1 MYYQIKELKMP
12 KTRADLEFATP
23 EEFEKYLT
31 NKFQDEGYEVVLP
44 ASDKKGYEF
53 ELRQRSQ
60 TIAVQ
65 VKYYTGKCNIAQIEK
80 FLHYLGTTEAK
91 QRFTEGWFIVPNGY
105 ASTVYQWAMAEQ
117 LSNIKIGTLENG
129 KIVWVY
135 PDNEGEGKKET
146 NKKKRFED
154 YTYIGVFTSKGGV
167 GKTTVAAHLAGAF
180 ALMGHDV
187 VLLDLDPD
195 RNLKKLFLRDP
206 EMIEDDASMYVPPV
220 TSDEEGAT
228 ITVLGLEEWY
238 AHGKPEAKLV
248 ICDCSPVLSENPINI
263 VGLFDYCII
272 PTILTPHG
280 VSKNA
285 DVILRTFHHIR
296 RYNQKARLFAL
307 INSYI
312 GDQEERNALLIE
324 HLQKH
329 LRKYLRS
336 DKKAKFIH
344 PDEVKIR
351 HSLSLLYWGE
361 HIINKSKPRLA
372 FKSGGRSYPLA
383 DFLQLTTYLEEH
395 TELEGLRKE
404 E

>member
-1 MYYQIKELKMP
+1 MKEHHMSNAR
-12 KTRADLEFATP
+12 TDQEFSTP
-23 EEFEKYLT
+23 EEFENQLAKL
-31 NKFQDEGYEVVLP
+31 FQGDGYEVVLP
-44 ASDKKGYEF
+44 PSDKKGYEF
-53 ELRQRSQ
+53 ELRHKSR

-65 VKYYTGKCNIAQIEK
+65 VKSYSGKCSIAQIEK
-80 FLHYLGTTEAK
+80 FLHFLGTVEAR
-91 QRFTEGWFIVPNGY
+91 QRFTEGWFVVANGY

-117 LSNIKIGTLENG
+117 LQNIRIGTYENG
-129 KIVWVY
+129 KVVWIY
-135 PDNEGEGKKET
+135 PDNEAAATAGQ
-146 NKKKRFED
+146 KKKRFED

-206 EMIEDDASMYVPPV
+206 EVLDDDASMYVPPV
-220 TSDEEGAT
+220 TSEEEGAT

-238 AHGKPEAKLV
+238 AQGSPEAKLV

-272 PTILTPHG
+272 PTLLTPLG
-280 VSKNA
+280 IAKNG

-296 RYNQKARLFAL
+296 RYNQKAKLFAL

-312 GDQEERNALLIE
+312 SDQEERNALLVD

-336 DKKAKFIH
+336 DKKAKFIS
-344 PDEVKIR
+344 PDQVKIR
-351 HSLSLLYWGE
+351 YSLSLLYWGE

-372 FKSGGRSYPLA
+372 FRSGGRSYPLA
-383 DFLQLTTYLEEH
+383 DFLQLASYLEDH
-395 TELEGLRKE
+395 TELEDLRKE

>member
-1 MYYQIKELKMP
+1 MKELNMS
-12 KTRADLEFATP
+12 KTKTDQEFTTP
-23 EEFEKYLT
+23 EEFHNLLARQ
-31 NKFQDEGYEVVLP
+31 FQGEGYEVVLP
-44 ASDKKGYEF
+44 PSDKKGYEF
-53 ELRQRSQ
+53 ELRNKSQ
-60 TIAVQ
+60 VIAVQ
-65 VKYYTGKCNIAQIEK
+65 ARSNAGKCSIAQIEK
-80 FLHYLGTTEAK
+80 FLNFLGTSEAR
-91 QRFTEGWFIVPNGY
+91 QRFTEGWFVVANGY
-105 ASTVYQWAMAEQ
+105 ASTVYQWAMAEK
-117 LSNIKIGTLENG
+117 LTNIRIGTYENG
-129 KIVWVY
+129 RVVWIY
-135 PDNEGEGKKET
+135 PDNEGQESAKQKRKK
-146 NKKKRFED
+146 FED

-206 EMIEDDASMYVPPV
+206 DVIDDDASMYVPPI
-220 TSDEEGAT
+220 TPDSEGAT

-238 AHGKPEAKLV
+238 AEGKPDAKLV

-272 PTILTPHG
+272 PTLLTPLG
-280 VSKNA
+280 IAKNG

-296 RYNQKARLFAL
+296 RYNQKALLFAM

-312 GDQEERNALLIE
+312 SDQEERNALLID

-344 PDEVKIR
+344 PDQVKIR

-372 FKSGGRSYPLA
+372 FRSGGRSYPLA
-383 DFLQLTTYLEEH
+383 DFLQLASYLEDK
-395 TELEGLRKE
+395 TELEDLRKE

>member
-1 MYYQIKELKMP
+1 MS
-12 KTRADLEFATP
+12 KTGTDQEFTSP
-23 EEFEKYLT
+23 EEFQNLLAKQ
-31 NKFQDEGYEVVLP
+31 FQGEGYEVVLP
-44 ASDKKGYEF
+44 PSDKKGYEF
-53 ELRQRSQ
+53 ELRNKSQ
-60 TIAVQ
+60 VIAVQ
-65 VKYYTGKCNIAQIEK
+65 AKSYAGKCSIAQIEK
-80 FLHYLGTTEAK
+80 FLHFLGTSEAR
-91 QRFTEGWFIVPNGY
+91 QRFTEGWFVVANGY

-117 LSNIKIGTLENG
+117 LTNIRIGTYENG
-129 KIVWVY
+129 RVVWLY
-135 PDNEGEGKKET
+135 PDNEGEQSVKQKRKK
-146 NKKKRFED
+146 FED

-206 EMIEDDASMYVPPV
+206 EMINDDASMYVPPV
-220 TSDEEGAT
+220 TPESEGAP

-238 AHGKPEAKLV
+238 AQGKPEAKLV

-272 PTILTPHG
+272 PTLLTPLG
-280 VSKNA
+280 IAKNG

-296 RYNQKARLFAL
+296 RYNQKAQLFAI

-312 GDQEERNALLIE
+312 SDQEERNTLLID

-344 PDEVKIR
+344 PDQVKIR
-351 HSLSLLYWGE
+351 YSLSLLYWGE
-361 HIINKSKPRLA
+361 HIINQSKPRLA
-372 FKSGGRSYPLA
+372 FRSGGRSYPLA
-383 DFLQLTTYLEEH
+383 DFLQLASYLEDK
-395 TELEGLRKE
+395 TEIEELRKE

>member
-1 MYYQIKELKMP
+1 MS
-12 KTRADLEFATP
+12 KTKTDQEFTTP
-23 EEFEKYLT
+23 EEFHNLLARQ
-31 NKFQDEGYEVVLP
+31 FQGEGYEVVLP
-44 ASDKKGYEF
+44 PSDKKGYEF
-53 ELRQRSQ
+53 ELRNKSQ
-60 TIAVQ
+60 VIAVQ
-65 VKYYTGKCNIAQIEK
+65 ARSNAGKCSIAQIEK
-80 FLHYLGTTEAK
+80 FLNFLGTSEAR
-91 QRFTEGWFIVPNGY
+91 QRFTEGWFVVANGY
-105 ASTVYQWAMAEQ
+105 ASTVYQWAMAEK
-117 LSNIKIGTLENG
+117 LTNIRIGTYENG
-129 KIVWVY
+129 RVVWIY
-135 PDNEGEGKKET
+135 PDNEGQESAKQKRKK
-146 NKKKRFED
+146 FED

-206 EMIEDDASMYVPPV
+206 DVIDDDASMYVPPI
-220 TSDEEGAT
+220 TPDSEGAT

-238 AHGKPEAKLV
+238 AEGKPDAKLV

-272 PTILTPHG
+272 PTLLTPLG
-280 VSKNA
+280 IAKNG

-296 RYNQKARLFAL
+296 RYNQKALLFAM

-312 GDQEERNALLIE
+312 SDQEERNALLID

-344 PDEVKIR
+344 PDQVKIR

-372 FKSGGRSYPLA
+372 FRSGGRSYPLA
-383 DFLQLTTYLEEH
+383 DFLQLASYLEDK
-395 TELEGLRKE
+395 TELEDLRKE

>member
-1 MYYQIKELKMP
+1 V
-12 KTRADLEFATP
+12 R
-23 EEFEKYLT
+23 EKGD
-31 NKFQDEGYEVVLP
+31 Q
-44 ASDKKGYEF
+44 
-53 ELRQRSQ
+53 Q
-60 TIAVQ
+60 
-65 VKYYTGKCNIAQIEK
+65 
-80 FLHYLGTTEAK
+80 
-91 QRFTEGWFIVPNGY
+91 
-105 ASTVYQWAMAEQ
+105 
-117 LSNIKIGTLENG
+117 
-129 KIVWVY
+129 
-135 PDNEGEGKKET
+135 
-146 NKKKRFED
+146 KKRFED

-272 PTILTPHG
+272 PTLLTPLG

-312 GDQEERNALLIE
+312 GDQEERNAL
-324 HLQKH
+324 
-329 LRKYLRS
+329 
-336 DKKAKFIH
+336 
-344 PDEVKIR
+344 PDRASPEAPPKV
-351 HSLSLLYWGE
+351 SS
-361 HIINKSKPRLA
+361 
-372 FKSGGRSYPLA
+372 F
-383 DFLQLTTYLEEH
+383 
-395 TELEGLRKE
+395 
-404 E
+404 